1 MIPPPALRGVLAAL
15 LLLVLLPAAPAW
27 AQLDSREAI
36 ALQNQILELR
46 RELDQL
52 RRGGAV
58 APPSPR
64 GGSGGGLSTEAMSRL
79 QELEEEVR
87 RQRGRADVAENQNR
101 QLREDI
107 EKLLGDMDFRL
118 RALEG
123 TGARPPPGGRG
134 QPPAPPIG
142 AGPQPPAQ
150 PQFQAPA
157 PPPQQPPPAASV
169 LPRTPERVLA
179 EGQAA
184 LARRDFATAEA
195 SAREVLANRGNNPR
209 AYDARFLL
217 ADALAGRG
225 NHQSAAVEY
234 GEAYRL
240 NTRGS
245 RSAEALIGFGGALA
259 NMDQRREACEAL
271 DLAQSENPNL
281 RGALR
286 DRLSAARSRARCR

>member
-1 MIPPPALRGVLAAL
+1 MIRQPALRGVLAAML
-15 LLLVLLPAAPAW
+15 ILVLLPAAPAW

-58 APPSPR
+58 APPTPR
-64 GGSGGGLSTEAMSRL
+64 GGGGLSTEAMSRL

-107 EKLLGDMDFRL
+107 EKLRGDMDFRL

-123 TGARPPPGGRG
+123 TATRPPPGGRG
-134 QPPAPPIG
+134 PPPPAPPI
-142 AGPQPPAQ
+142 AAAPQPPAQ
-150 PQFQAPA
+150 PQFQVPA
-157 PPPQQPPPAASV
+157 PQQPPPAASFV
-169 LPRTPERVLA
+169 PRTPERVLA
-179 EGQAA
+179 DGQAA
-184 LARRDFATAEA
+184 LARRDYAAAET
-195 SAREVLANRGNNPR
+195 SAREVLVTRGNNPR

-259 NMDQRREACEAL
+259 SMDQRREACEAL